1 MGAPCPSIAVRFR
14 AFTTERPQTTGMK
27 LNLSVLA
34 LSLALALGTAPAL
47 GQMPP
52 AEAWEIGP
60 IVRGKNYSVGMPAR
74 PSAGPEGS
82 LVIDF
87 PAAGLGE
94 VDALTTGVGPL
105 AGARNITLR
114 YRVDAAPRTRFIAVE
129 TQNEPAT
136 VSLYFQQA
144 GDNWSGRGRFAS
156 YRWYAPARAVI
167 PLAPG
172 LHTVTVKL
180 DEAWTNVNGQAN
192 SSVPEGFSAALRNTA
207 TLGLAFGSPSRR
219 SHGVYATGPARFTL
233 LGLDIE

>member
-1 MGAPCPSIAVRFR
+1 
-14 AFTTERPQTTGMK
+14 MK
-27 LNLSVLA
+27 LKLSVLA
-34 LSLALALGTAPAL
+34 LALAAAPAL
-47 GQMPP
+47 AKMPP

-94 VDALTTGVGPL
+94 VDALSTGVGPL
-105 AGARNITLR
+105 TGARNITLR

-129 TQNEPAT
+129 TPNEPAT

-144 GDNWSGRGRFAS
+144 GDNWSARGRFAS

-167 PLAPG
+167 PLTPG
-172 LHTVTVKL
+172 LHTVTVQL
-180 DEAWTNVNGQAN
+180 NETWTNVNGQAN
-192 SSVPEGFSAALRNTA
+192 SAVPDGFSAALRNTA
-207 TLGLAFGSPSRR
+207 RLGLAFGSSTRR
-219 SHGVYATGPARFTL
+219 SHGVHATAPARFTL
-233 LGLDIE
+233 LGLEID